1 MIRKI
6 MFQIHLWCGLCI
18 GLYVV
23 LISLSGSL
31 LVFRIEFY
39 NYFRPG
45 STIQPRSADRLDRDA
60 MEAAAKSKYPG
71 LEVKLVQ
78 LPRGRNRPAEVYLE
92 GDGSKIHRLFDPYT
106 GDDLGDAEPRAA
118 ALFEKVAEFHNYLL
132 AGPTGRTYNGWGGVI
147 LTIMSLTGMWIW
159 WPGIR
164 KMGRA
169 MTVRLGSNWKRFN
182 WDLHGAM
189 GFWAFAF
196 IFMWAFTSVY
206 MIFPDPFLTVVDYL
220 EPPQEDVFVR
230 TGDTVL
236 EWFARVHIGRFSGL
250 WVKIIWGAVG
260 LAPVALFVTGVIM
273 WWNRK
278 IRGWRRLDEARM
290 DPIRKRAYVSYVMGF
305 FR

>member
-6 MFQIHLWCGLCI
+6 MFQIHLWSGLSV

-45 STIQPRSADRLDRDA
+45 STIAPSTADRLTADA
-60 MEAAAKSKYPG
+60 LKAAAKNLYPA

-78 LPRGRNRPAEVYLE
+78 LPRGRNRPVEVFLE
-92 GDGSKIHRLFDPYT
+92 GNGATVHRLFDPYT
-106 GDDLGDAEPRAA
+106 GEDLGEANPRAA
-118 ALFEKVAEFHNYLL
+118 KYFEKVAEFHNYLL
-132 AGPTGRTYNGWGGVI
+132 GGQDGRFYNGVGGVI
-147 LTIMSLTGMWIW
+147 LTIMSLTGLFIW
-159 WPGIR
+159 WPGL
-164 KMGRA
+164 KKLGRA
-169 MTVRLGSNWKRFN
+169 MTVRRVSNWKRFN

-189 GFWAFAF
+189 GFWSFAF

-206 MIFPDPFLTVVDYL
+206 MIFPDPFLAFVDYVQ
-220 EPPQEDVFVR
+220 PPQDDVPIR
-230 TGDTVL
+230 SGDIVL

-250 WVKIIWGAVG
+250 WVKIIWGVFG
-260 LAPVALFVTGVIM
+260 LIPLALFVTCVIM

-278 IRGWRRLDEARM
+278 VRGWRRLEEGRLEQM
-290 DPIRKRAYVSYVMGF
+290 RKRAYLSYVMGF